1 MPLDMSISKT
11 FGPGT
16 GVEVTGLLAV
26 WYAHTHAPECSPRL
40 SWGKLV
46 STVADT
52 GQYSA
57 VPGIRMAGGR
67 LQLKVTTNWAGFLAR
82 PFVSGLHRPAYW
94 RHPIQPCVY
103 RQPGCDSCRRS
114 RRKWRR
120 LALPQIGK
128 CVDAFERGRQLP
140 PSDVHQKHQVM
151 EPLGRRSHKS
161 DIDRDNLSG
170 HYFV

>member
-40 SWGKLV
+40 SWGRLV

-67 LQLKVTTNWAGFLAR
+67 LQLKVTTNWVPGNTLA
-82 PFVSGLHRPAYW
+82 PD
-94 RHPIQPCVY
+94 CV
-103 RQPGCDSCRRS
+103 RV
-114 RRKWRR
+114 K
-120 LALPQIGK
+120 LPS
-128 CVDAFERGRQLP
+128 VP
-140 PSDVHQKHQVM
+140 P
-151 EPLGRRSHKS
+151 P
-161 DIDRDNLSG
+161 LSG
-170 HYFV
+170 YTTPGL